1 LSLDASTVPETLGAA
16 APKWLLSVI
25 EWNELHHS
33 TVETLAL
40 FGEASAAATVE
51 RKRAF
56 VGALAHCI
64 TQRGVDLWG
73 AWGADAVLK
82 CMRILSRDKLGAEP
96 LLSAA
101 FSVWLLDL
109 CQLTAGAR
117 NGDSGGDDDID
128 AFALDDPRTEA
139 WALLVNLTI
148 NPGATHLLDALAHR
162 HAHRT
167 TLAKLKRSGDA
178 DFSLFSRF
186 RLLLQLAAKREDVC
200 RELLDAAVLP
210 LLAAKLRAL
219 LRDKSSLQVDSALRQ
234 LPVDGLSYVEDLFRC
249 HFIVTVQWGPVGRRP
264 GSTEPMPTMSDADQS
279 ALFEVLGYARLVLR
293 NEPVSLAQ
301 RAASLVL
308 TRLHGVRAA
317 AVSALL
323 NTPAG
328 EASLEFVQRGQS
340 TADGSDVSFLANHLD
355 NLLRDGAETPRDQL
369 VTLLMLVHRMARA
382 HPDAYHELRETVFP
396 AARYARGALPVGV
409 EVPYADEDTMTNRLV
424 KLMSDSNPAVS
435 HYAQEVLFTLCGE
448 NQDEFTRNVGFG
460 SAAGLLAMRGFMK
473 LPDDPL
479 EKRKSSASSS
489 PAAVA
494 ASSTSSPALSDEAA
508 RLLRQFNAKP
518 EGESDEAREIRQG
531 RAMHDL
537 EKLGVV
543 KMVRKGDDASAAA
556 AAPSLPRTNDERLAA
571 AESLKKSGAAS
582 FKTIQYEGASRHFFD
597 GLRLLADCDA
607 TGETGQRVRDLQL
620 SLLLNLAICWL
631 KLEKWTQAVETCTD
645 ALKIDATNS
654 KALFRRATALEQLG
668 ELDKALVDAKAAT
681 PTDDPAIEALV
692 RRLEAQL
699 QR

>member
-1 LSLDASTVPETLGAA
+1 MSNIPPPLSLDASTVPETLGAA

-40 FGEASAAATVE
+40 FGEASVE

-96 LLSAA
+96 LLSAS

-109 CQLTAGAR
+109 CQLTADAR
-117 NGDSGGDDDID
+117 GDDD

-148 NPGATHLLDALAHR
+148 NPGATHLLESLAHR

-167 TLAKLKRSGDA
+167 TLAKLTRSGDA

-219 LRDKSSLQVDSALRQ
+219 LRDKSSMQVDSALRQ
-234 LPVDGLSYVEDLFRC
+234 LPIDGLSYVEDLFRC

-340 TADGSDVSFLANHLD
+340 AADGSDVSFLANHLD

-382 HPDAYHELRETVFP
+382 HPDAYQELREAVFP

-479 EKRKSSASSS
+479 EKRTSSASSP
-489 PAAVA
+489 PAAA
-494 ASSTSSPALSDEAA
+494 AAPPTPPALSDEAA

-543 KMVRKGDDASAAA
+543 KMVRKGDDASAPAP
-556 AAPSLPRTNDERLAA
+556 APSLPRTNDERLAA
-571 AESLKKSGAAS
+571 AESQKKSGAAS
-582 FKTIQYEGASRHFFD
+582 FKALQYEGASRHFFD

-631 KLEKWTQAVETCTD
+631 KLEKWAQAVETCTD
-645 ALKIDATNS
+645 ALKIDAANS

-668 ELDKALVDAKAAT
+668 ELDNALADAKAAT
-681 PTDDPAIEALV
+681 PADDPAIEALV
-692 RRLEAQL
+692 RRVEEKLCYE
-699 QR
+699 